1 MNNIISFTDDL
12 NCDNSLFKSLG
23 DDYVINTPR
32 FGIFKE
38 QAPLT
43 EAQND
48 ENTGEL
54 MGCLRIQIKLIYQND

>member
-1 MNNIISFTDDL
+1 M
-12 NCDNSLFKSLG
+12 FKSLG

-32 FGIFKE
+32 FGIFTE

-54 MGCLRIQIKLIYQND
+54 MKHQRIKIRSIYFNDWIISQI